1 VTKDIL
7 FTFLHNRTDEWR
19 AVEEHAVVAVVVVL
33 FTYLLPPMQPPLTQS
48 LVVHFL
54 DLRSNTSNTWI
65 TQRWQQSLVTT
76 VTDDNSHWWQ
86 QPLMT
91 TCHWCGFFSL
101 KTLSSVPSAAELR
114 IFFTSEKPRCDQKIK
129 EKTSTLPIKP
139 AYYCSATEQPMLA
152 VATNW
157 RLTAVE
163 LKLNAAKGG
172 LYNTVGQS
180 RKAVD

>member
-1 VTKDIL
+1 MESRGRACGRCCGCGS
-7 FTFLHNRTDEWR
+7 LHISPSSDAAT
-19 AVEEHAVVAVVVVL
+19 AHAVACCALSGPAVK
-33 FTYLLPPMQPPLTQS
+33 
-48 LVVHFL
+48 H
-54 DLRSNTSNTWI
+54 
-65 TQRWQQSLVTT
+65 QQHVDHTAMTT
-76 VTDDNSHWWQ
+76 VPGDNSHWWQ